1 MGNERIKLAVV
12 GGHRGASFAQALEAL
27 SEQAELTA
35 ICDLAEDVRLKW
47 KERYPHIQTFASY
60 DELLERGDCTAVFI
74 CTPLQLHA
82 AQAVQALEAGKDVL
96 SEVVAAT
103 TLDDCWRLVETVEKT
118 GRTYMLA
125 ENYCYMRANMMV
137 LNMVEQGVFGET
149 TYAEGAYIHDCRAL
163 LLNEQNE
170 FTWRAR
176 LRLSMNG
183 NTYPTHSLG
192 PVAQWL
198 RVNRAG
204 GDRLDTT
211 ATWMSPS
218 RAVAGYIRE
227 RLGESHAAARD
238 EYWTLGDSATTVI
251 QTEKGSVIVLRVD
264 WASPRPH
271 NMTHYALQGTR
282 AAYISAR
289 RHHERED
296 DLIWIDGMS
305 PGSSP
310 TGDAQWEPLWKYAD
324 QYEHPYW
331 RAWRVEAER
340 AGHGGGDFFILRDFF
355 TAVQS
360 GSQPPIDVYD
370 AVTWSSIVPLSAESV
385 ARGGTPVEVPR
396 FRR

>member
-1 MGNERIKLAVV
+1 MERIKLAVV
-12 GGHRGASFAQALEAL
+12 GGHRGASFARALEAL
-27 SEQAELTA
+27 SEQAELVA

-47 KERYPHIQTFASY
+47 KERYPQIQAFASY
-60 DELLERGDCTAVFI
+60 DELLEHGDCTAVFI

-82 AQAVQALEAGKDVL
+82 SQAVQALEAGKDVL

-103 TLDDCWRLVETVEKT
+103 TVDDCWRLVETVEKT
-118 GRTYMLA
+118 RRTYMLA

-163 LLNEQNE
+163 LLNEHNE

-176 LRLSMNG
+176 LRLGMNG

-198 RVNRAG
+198 RINREG
-204 GDRLDTT
+204 GDRLATT

-218 RAVAGYIRE
+218 RSVAQYIRE
-227 RLGESHAAARD
+227 RLGDGHEAARD

-251 QTEKGSVIVLRVD
+251 QTERGAVIVLRVD
-264 WASPRPH
+264 WSSPRPH

-296 DLIWIDGMS
+296 DLIWIDGVS
-305 PGSSP
+305 PGDSP
-310 TGDAQWEPLWKYAD
+310 SGAAQWEPLWKYAEE
-324 QYEHPYW
+324 YEHPYW
-331 RAWRVEAER
+331 RAWRAQAEE
-340 AGHGGGDFFILRDFF
+340 AGHGGGDFFILKDFF
-355 TAVQS
+355 TAVAQRS
-360 GSQPPIDVYD
+360 RPPIDVYD
-370 AVTWSSIVPLSAESV
+370 AATWSAIVPLSAESV
-385 ARGGTPVEVPR
+385 ARGGAPVAVPR